1 VKLETKEKRH
11 EKEVEERCMERKVH
25 IGNKSL
31 KIRTIYSKEMKTTK
45 VSNTNQQLAQKV
57 YKCVNMFLETGSVL
71 RKKGSRRPT
80 ERSAENIEEGEQR
93 IIAEI
98 NPRN

>member
-1 VKLETKEKRH
+1 MFTLEQQIFIVQFFFSNGHLEFL
-11 EKEVEERCMERKVH
+11 
-25 IGNKSL
+25 GNFNKSF
-31 KIRTIYSKEMKTTK
+31 RTFKTL
-45 VSNTNQQLAQKV
+45 NQQLAQKV
-57 YKCVNMFLETGSVL
+57 YKCVNMFLETGCVL

-80 ERSAENIEEGEQR
+80 KISAENTEEGEQR

>member
-1 VKLETKEKRH
+1 MFTLEQQIFIVQCFFSNR
-11 EKEVEERCMERKVH
+11 ERLGPILHLEFLRNF
-25 IGNKSL
+25 NKSFRIFKAL
-31 KIRTIYSKEMKTTK
+31 
-45 VSNTNQQLAQKV
+45 NQQLAQKV

-71 RKKGSRRPT
+71 RKKGSRRPSKK
-80 ERSAENIEEGEQR
+80 SAKNIEKGEQR

>member
-1 VKLETKEKRH
+1 MFTLVRATNFHCPVFLQQWRKAWSYSTPL
-11 EKEVEERCMERKVH
+11 VFEEFQQ
-25 IGNKSL
+25 SF
-31 KIRTIYSKEMKTTK
+31 RTFKAL
-45 VSNTNQQLAQKV
+45 NQQLVQKV
-57 YKCVNMFLETGSVL
+57 YKCVNMFLETDSVL

-80 ERSAENIEEGEQR
+80 KSSAENIEEGEQK

>member
-1 VKLETKEKRH
+1 MFTLEQQTF
-11 EKEVEERCMERKVH
+11 
-25 IGNKSL
+25 
-31 KIRTIYSKEMKTTK
+31 KTL
-45 VSNTNQQLAQKV
+45 NHHLAQKV
-57 YKCVNMFLETGSVL
+57 YKCVNMFLETGIVL

-80 ERSAENIEEGEQR
+80 KRSAENIEEGEQR

>member
-1 VKLETKEKRH
+1 
-11 EKEVEERCMERKVH
+11 
-25 IGNKSL
+25 
-31 KIRTIYSKEMKTTK
+31 
-45 VSNTNQQLAQKV
+45 
-57 YKCVNMFLETGSVL
+57 MFLETGSVL

-80 ERSAENIEEGEQR
+80 KRSAENIEKGEKR